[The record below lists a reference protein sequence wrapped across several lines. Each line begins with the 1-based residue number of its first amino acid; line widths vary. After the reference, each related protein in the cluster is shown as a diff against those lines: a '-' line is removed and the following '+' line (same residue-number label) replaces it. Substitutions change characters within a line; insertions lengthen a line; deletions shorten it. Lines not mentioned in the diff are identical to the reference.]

1 MLYTLSH
8 PQHIFSSKERWFS
21 RFFSPANNLT
31 SFVWKDVCCFH
42 LMSVYSWRVK
52 CNVGFLKRASND
64 NIYILPSSFKIE
76 SFCLNIDFMYNFY
89 FQVSYL
95 WYLNSFDLSGRRTKY
110 ECLYSGQVAWAV
122 SLFLMTCVFF
132 LVFVNLIMRTCCY
145 IF

>member
-8 PQHIFSSKERWFS
+8 PQHIFSSEERWFS

-64 NIYILPSSFKIE
+64 NIYILPSSFKIKQYC
-76 SFCLNIDFMYNFY
+76 SNIDSKYNFY
-89 FQVSYL
+89 FQVSDL
-95 WYLNSFDLSGRRTKY
+95 WYFTSFISLLEEQNISACTQDKSL
-110 ECLYSGQVAWAV
+110 EV
-122 SLFLMTCVFF
+122 SLFIMTYVFSCQCE
-132 LVFVNLIMRTCCY
+132 NITRCY
-145 IF
+145 ID